1 MRMPRSHQ
9 TKQPTNQPTFFFY
22 ILFNPWMHGT
32 YMTHI
37 SKTPIMNTL
46 FKILIRIRCKK
57 IENDL
62 PKLLQQENLYKDGD

>member
-1 MRMPRSHQ
+1 MRKWNIRLLVICPITS
-9 TKQPTNQPTFFFY
+9 KF